1 MSPNE
6 KAKLENISK
15 RSLYSKGVM
24 PSAISYC
31 FKILNQHLQGENIL
45 EMGPAEGVMTE
56 LLVGLNRN
64 LTAIEGSTIFCE
76 SLLERFPNITVV
88 NSLFEEYRPN
98 ERYDTI
104 IMGHVLEH
112 VQDPVQVLKNAS
124 FWLKPNGRI
133 FAAVPNSN
141 SLHRQAAVLM
151 GLLPSVDSLNN
162 MDLQHGH
169 RRVFSP
175 LTFKKIFLEA
185 ELNIDLFGGYWIK
198 PLSNMQIEENWTA
211 DMLNAFMELGERY
224 PEIAGEIYIVASN
237 NS

>member
-6 KAKLENISK
+6 KVKLENISK
-15 RSLYSKGVM
+15 RSQYSIGVM
-24 PSAISYC
+24 PSAINYC
-31 FKILNQHLQGENIL
+31 FKILIQHLQGENIL

-56 LLVGLNRN
+56 LLVGLKRN
-64 LTAIEGSTIFCE
+64 LTVIEGSTIFCE
-76 SLLERFPNITVV
+76 SLLERFPKITVV
-88 NSLFEEYRPN
+88 NSLFEEYCPN

-124 FWLKPNGRI
+124 FWLKPHGRI

-151 GLLPSVDSLNN
+151 GLLPGVDSLNN

-198 PLSNMQIEENWTA
+198 PLSNMQIEESWTE